1 MLFSALNVSVNF
13 RLVHLRK
20 NQEISAVKKLISIIG
35 TTGIGKTKLAIELA
49 KHFGTEI
56 ISCDSRQF
64 FREMKIGTAT
74 PSAEELAEVPHHF
87 IGNLSVQ
94 DYYSIGQFEKDAIQ
108 KMENLFTHHDVVI
121 LVGGSMMYEK
131 AVIEGLNE
139 LPEANEENQQKLE
152 KIFREEGIEAL
163 QKILENLDPEYFN
176 IVDRDNPRRLFRAI
190 DIIWQTGKTY
200 TENISEQVKKRDF
213 EVIRIGIEA
222 PRETIYERINL
233 RVDKMLE
240 QGLAEEVKSLL
251 PYRKLISL
259 RTVGYTELFRY
270 FDGEWPLDFA
280 VEEIKKNSRRF
291 AKRQLTWYRKETDI
305 HWVNFENSVQE
316 SLSLFSNL
324 NIKPKNQ

>member
-1 MLFSALNVSVNF
+1 MLLSAENVSVNF

-74 PSAEELAEVPHHF
+74 PSAEELAEVPHYF

-240 QGLAEEVKSLL
+240 EGLAEEVKSLL
-251 PYRKLISL
+251 PYRNLISL

-270 FDGEWPLDFA
+270 FDGEWTLDFA

-316 SLSLFSNL
+316 SLSLLSNL
-324 NIKPKNQ
+324 NIKPKNL

>member
-251 PYRKLISL
+251 PYRNLISL

-270 FDGEWPLDFA
+270 FDGEWTLDFA

-316 SLSLFSNL
+316 SLSLLSNL

>member
-1 MLFSALNVSVNF
+1 M
-13 RLVHLRK
+13 
-20 NQEISAVKKLISIIG
+20 KKLISIIG
-35 TTGIGKTKLAIELA
+35 TTGIGKTKLAIEVA
-49 KHFGTEI
+49 KYFETEI

-64 FREMKIGTAT
+64 FNEMKIGTAT
-74 PSAEELAEVPHHF
+74 PSNEELAEVPHHF
-87 IGNLSVQ
+87 IGNLSVE
-94 DYYSIGQFEKDAIQ
+94 DYYSIGQFEKEAIA
-108 KMENLFTHHDVVI
+108 KIEELFKHHEVVI

-131 AVIEGLNE
+131 AVIEGLND

-152 KIFREEGIEAL
+152 NIFHEEGIGSL
-163 QKILENLDPEYFN
+163 QKILADLDPEYFN

-200 TENISEQVKKRDF
+200 TENISEQLKKRHF

-222 PRETIYERINL
+222 PREVIYERINH
-233 RVDKMLE
+233 RVDKMLAD
-240 QGLAEEVKSLL
+240 GLVNEVKSLL
-251 PYRKLISL
+251 PFRNLISL
-259 RTVGYTELFRY
+259 RTVGYSELFRF
-270 FDGEWPLDFA
+270 FDDEWTLDFA

-316 SLSLFSNL
+316 SLSLLSKL

>member
-1 MLFSALNVSVNF
+1 M
-13 RLVHLRK
+13 
-20 NQEISAVKKLISIIG
+20 KKLISIIG

-64 FREMKIGTAT
+64 FNEMKIGTAT
-74 PSAEELAEVPHHF
+74 PSNEELAEVPHHF
-87 IGNLSVQ
+87 IGNLSVE
-94 DYYSIGQFEKDAIQ
+94 DYYSIGQFEKEAIA
-108 KMENLFTHHDVVI
+108 KIEELFKHHEVVI

-131 AVIEGLNE
+131 AVIEGLND
-139 LPEANEENQQKLE
+139 LPEANEGNQQKLE
-152 KIFREEGIEAL
+152 NIFHEEGIESL
-163 QKILENLDPEYFN
+163 QKILADLDPEYFN

-200 TENISEQVKKRDF
+200 TENISEQVKKRHF
-213 EVIRIGIEA
+213 EVVRIGIEA
-222 PRETIYERINL
+222 PREVIYERINH
-233 RVDKMLE
+233 RVDKMLAD
-240 QGLAEEVKSLL
+240 GLVNEVKSLL
-251 PYRKLISL
+251 PFRNLISL
-259 RTVGYTELFRY
+259 RTVGYSELFRF
-270 FDGEWPLDFA
+270 FDDEWTLDFA

-316 SLSLFSNL
+316 SLSLLSKL

>member
-1 MLFSALNVSVNF
+1 M
-13 RLVHLRK
+13 
-20 NQEISAVKKLISIIG
+20 KKLISIIG

-49 KHFGTEI
+49 KYFETEI

-64 FREMKIGTAT
+64 FNEMKIGTAT
-74 PSAEELAEVPHHF
+74 PSNEELAEVPHHF
-87 IGNLSVQ
+87 IGNLSVE
-94 DYYSIGQFEKDAIQ
+94 DYYSIGQFEKEAIA
-108 KMENLFTHHDVVI
+108 KIEELFKHHEVVI

-131 AVIEGLNE
+131 AVIEGLND

-152 KIFREEGIEAL
+152 NIFHEEGIASL
-163 QKILENLDPEYFN
+163 QKILADLDPEYFN

-200 TENISEQVKKRDF
+200 TENISEQVKERHF
-213 EVIRIGIEA
+213 EVVRIGIEA
-222 PRETIYERINL
+222 PREVIYERINH
-233 RVDKMLE
+233 RVDKMLAD
-240 QGLAEEVKSLL
+240 GLVNEVKSLL
-251 PYRKLISL
+251 PFRNLISL
-259 RTVGYTELFRY
+259 RTVGYSELFRF
-270 FDGEWPLDFA
+270 FDDEWTLDFA

-316 SLSLFSNL
+316 SLSLLSKL